1 MTEPTADSLMPLASG
16 RRGWLLGGVALAAAA
31 AGAGLAWWRLRPGPA
46 EEGAV
51 SALWGQTFERPEGG
65 SLAMAGL
72 RGHKLL
78 VNFWATWC
86 PPCVEEMPL
95 LDRFARENASSGW
108 KVIGLA
114 VDQAAAV
121 RPFLTRVPVSFPI
134 GLIGPGGIQ
143 LARSLGNTVGGLPF
157 TVVIDADGRVRE
169 RKMGQVT
176 PAELSAW
183 TSALGR

>member
-1 MTEPTADSLMPLASG
+1 MTEPTPSSPVAPATS
-16 RRGWLLGGVALAAAA
+16 RRGWLYGAVALAAGAT
-31 AGAGLAWWRLRPGPA
+31 GAGLAWWRLRPGPV
-46 EEGAV
+46 EDTAV
-51 SALWGQTFERPEGG
+51 DALWGQTFERPEGG
-65 SLAMAGL
+65 SLAMADL
-72 RGHKLL
+72 RGQKVLL
-78 VNFWATWC
+78 NFWATWC
-86 PPCVEEMPL
+86 APCVEEMPL
-95 LDRFARENASSGW
+95 LDRFARENEASGW

-143 LARSLGNTVGGLPF
+143 LARSLGNNVGGLPF
-157 TVVIDADGRVRE
+157 TVVIDADGRVRQ

-183 TSALGR
+183 TAALGR